1 MCKTQKAQDGE
12 AQPSSNHT
20 CPLTQTQMQMK
31 VRGVLGVSLWAG
43 AEPSLPRRQGQR
55 RFLSFFHPH
64 SQCCAWTVHSPACLR
79 RLHPNQ
85 NPRPD
90 ASPAVPV
97 HSQEAA
103 SLRTPSPQHTRDS
116 TCVPGR
122 AGENASWD
130 WQHLGI
136 ISAPLV
142 QTIG

>member
-1 MCKTQKAQDGE
+1 MLLPPAQSVLRVD
-12 AQPSSNHT
+12 
-20 CPLTQTQMQMK
+20 CPF
-31 VRGVLGVSLWAG
+31 
-43 AEPSLPRRQGQR
+43 PR
-55 RFLSFFHPH
+55 LSH
-64 SQCCAWTVHSPACLR
+64 

-97 HSQEAA
+97 PSQEAA
-103 SLRTPSPQHTRDS
+103 SSPHQSAQSPARRFISSLPSHTHPQHTRDS
-116 TCVPGR
+116 TRVRGR

-142 QTIG
+142 QTIGR